1 MPKIV
6 NHEERRRELLTA
18 TWRVIARTGIV
29 GATTREIARRRGCR
43 RGCWRITSPTRRRSW
58 PRRCGW
64 PTSSSTPGCWSAP
77 RGCWAWRRCAVIMVE
92 AMPLD
97 DERLLEAQIE
107 LNFIA
112 VSLGNAGLREMR
124 QEEVDRFWESLHYR
138 TAEAQKIGQIDPAA
152 TSAPSPTS
160 SSSSS
165 PRLPAGRPPPTSPS
179 PNASSR
185 SSTPCSAGSRRPT
198 RRPRRSG
205 GSAFLSQSPDM
216 VRRWGVAASTAANCR
231 AAGCCTV

>member
-6 NHEERRRELLTA
+6 NHEERRKELLTA

-29 GATTREIARRRGCR
+29 GATTREIAREAGV
-43 RGCWRITSPTRRRSW
+43 
-58 PRRCGW
+58 
-64 PTSSSTPGCWSAP
+64 STGVLAHYFADKEAILAAAL
-77 RGCWAWRRCAVIMVE
+77 RMAHQQFNARVLERTQGLLGLEAVRVIMVE

-138 TAEAQKIGQIDPAA
+138 TAEAQKIGQVDPAADVSAITDELVIFIAGVSQQAVLHSHLAIPERQLQVLDTVLARITVPDPAA
-152 TSAPSPTS
+152 TA
-160 SSSSS
+160 
-165 PRLPAGRPPPTSPS
+165 
-179 PNASSR
+179 
-185 SSTPCSAGSRRPT
+185 
-198 RRPRRSG
+198 
-205 GSAFLSQSPDM
+205 
-216 VRRWGVAASTAANCR
+216 
-231 AAGCCTV
+231 

>member
-6 NHEERRRELLTA
+6 NHEERRKELLTA

-29 GATTREIARRRGCR
+29 GATTREIAREG
-43 RGCWRITSPTRRRSW
+43 GV
-58 PRRCGW
+58 
-64 PTSSSTPGCWSAP
+64 STGVLAHYFTDKEDILAAAL
-77 RGCWAWRRCAVIMVE
+77 RLAHQQFNGRVQERTQGLLGLAAVRAIMLE

-138 TAEAQKIGQIDPAA
+138 VSEAQKIGQLGPSADAGAITDELVILIAGVSQQAVLRSHLAAPQRQLQVLETVLARITVPAP
-152 TSAPSPTS
+152 AP
-160 SSSSS
+160 
-165 PRLPAGRPPPTSPS
+165 
-179 PNASSR
+179 AS
-185 SSTPCSAGSRRPT
+185 
-198 RRPRRSG
+198 
-205 GSAFLSQSPDM
+205 
-216 VRRWGVAASTAANCR
+216 
-231 AAGCCTV
+231 